1 MGLERHGQF
10 LLLSAQLHLPLVQ
23 VDGKAEDVVDFPW
36 CDLQRFPSPTVP
48 AATPLPIKRPAIGII
63 SDAFII
69 DFATLEICTEPTQ
82 LRAAALAQ
90 DLDFVI
96 KLASALGQVWGT
108 AGEPNVAVRR
118 SKFSYLPGTF

>member
-10 LLLSAQLHLPLVQ
+10 LLVSAQLHLPLVQ
-23 VDGKAEDVVDFPW
+23 VDCKAEDVVDFPR
-36 CDLQRFPSPTVP
+36 CDLQWFPSPTVP
-48 AATPLPIKRPAIGII
+48 AAKPLPIKRPAVGII
-63 SDAFII
+63 SNAFII
-69 DFATLEICTEPTQ
+69 DFATLEIYTEPTQ
-82 LRAAALAQ
+82 QTAVELAQ